1 MDLPDKINHFY
12 YHMAL
17 YELQLMSGGDF
28 YNGLSYNS
36 LLYLNVIG
44 QMKDCTVSRLAD
56 ALCITRAAV
65 TLKVNELVKQ
75 GAVFREQSPADRR
88 VYFLRLSPPVRHITY
103 NYDEIFLRI
112 EEDLRKKYTEPELEL
127 FGTILQTISGYEWR
141 TIRNG
146 TQPESK

>member
-75 GAVFREQSPADRR
+75 G
-88 VYFLRLSPPVRHITY
+88 LSLENRTRPTGACISCGSAPRSDISQIITMK
-103 NYDEIFLRI
+103 FS
-112 EEDLRKKYTEPELEL
+112 LE
-127 FGTILQTISGYEWR
+127 
-141 TIRNG
+141 
-146 TQPESK
+146 